1 MDSYQHLRLRQAK
14 AEAEAEGAD
23 EAGWPRPRL
32 RLVQAEA
39 EDCASMERESWEVFW
54 LCELRRRFSSKG
66 SCDMSYAAGLSFRS
80 MWNVA
85 GAVLRKDAMS
95 AGVHFTEDVMQ
106 I

>member
-1 MDSYQHLRLRQAK
+1 MDSYQHLRLSHAK

-39 EDCASMERESWEVFW
+39 EDSASMEKESWELFW
-54 LCELRRRFSSKG
+54 LCELPRRFSSKG
-66 SCDMSYAAGLSFRS
+66 SCDMSYAAGLSFRCI
-80 MWNVA
+80 WNVA
-85 GAVLRKDAMS
+85 EALLRKETMS